1 MSVPI
6 DPDML
11 PILEAMRAAPPVDY
25 AAMPIGEARNVWN
38 GGVAPWR
45 DLAPAVRHVDELTL
59 AGPAGPIRA
68 RLFRSTEGRLPLI
81 VFVHGGGWTFGSV
94 DSHEVEMRHL
104 ALTSG
109 AAVLGFDYRLAPEHP
124 FPAPLDDVH
133 AVLTDV
139 RNGALGSAVDT
150 SRIALAGDSAG
161 ANLAL
166 GALLLLRDT
175 GTADIAGAA
184 LFYGCVTPQSDS
196 ASHRLF
202 GNGEF
207 GLTTERMNWYWRN
220 FLGNSNGTPPALAA
234 PLSAVLE
241 GLPSLYLVA
250 AGLDPLRDDTLAL
263 AEALSAAGVRHE
275 LETVPGVI
283 HGFLGRAP
291 KLPAAQ
297 RALASAGAFLG
308 RVLANN
314 DDGRKT
320 RWNAE
325 PFSS

>member
-1 MSVPI
+1 
-6 DPDML
+6 
-11 PILEAMRAAPPVDY
+11 
-25 AAMPIGEARNVWN
+25 MPRGAT
-38 GGVAPWR
+38 WR
-45 DLAPAVRHVDELTL
+45 PAVRHVDELTL
-59 AGPAGPIRA
+59 TGPAGPMRA
-68 RLFRSTEGRLPLI
+68 RLFRSMEGRLPLI

-94 DSHEVEMRHL
+94 DSHEIEMRYL
-104 ALTSG
+104 ALVSG
-109 AAVLGFDYRLAPEHP
+109 AAVLGFDYRLGPEHP
-124 FPAPLDDVH
+124 FPAPLDDVC
-133 AVLTDV
+133 AVLTAV
-139 RNGALGSAVDT
+139 KSGALGSEVDAT
-150 SRIALAGDSAG
+150 RVALAGNSAG

-166 GALLLLRDT
+166 GALLSLRDI
-175 GTADIAGAA
+175 GAPCIAGSA
-184 LFYGCVTPQSDS
+184 LFYGCFTPECLS

-207 GLTTERMNWYWRN
+207 GLTTDRMNWYWRN
-220 FLGNSNGTPPALAA
+220 FLGTAHAAPPALAA
-234 PLSAVLE
+234 PLGALLD
-241 GLPSLYLVA
+241 GLPPLYLVA

-263 AEALSAAGVRHE
+263 AKALSGVGASYE

-325 PFSS
+325 PFSN

>member
-1 MSVPI
+1 MSVHI

-11 PILEAMRAAPPVDY
+11 PLLEAMRSAPPVDY

-38 GGVAPWR
+38 RGVAPWR

-59 AGPAGPIRA
+59 AGSAGPMRA
-68 RLFRSTEGRLPLI
+68 RLFRPTEGSLPLI

-94 DSHEVEMRHL
+94 DSHEVEMRYL
-104 ALTSG
+104 ALASG
-109 AAVLGFDYRLAPEHP
+109 VAVLGFDYRLGPEHP
-124 FPAPLDDVH
+124 FPAPLDDVR
-133 AVLTDV
+133 AVLTAV
-139 RNGALGSAVDT
+139 QSGALGSEVDST
-150 SRIALAGDSAG
+150 RLALAGDSAG

-166 GALLLLRDT
+166 GTLLALRDT
-175 GTADIAGAA
+175 GAPSIAGSA
-184 LFYGCVTPQSDS
+184 LFYGCFTPVSHSD
-196 ASHRLF
+196 SHRLF

-207 GLTTERMNWYWRN
+207 GLTTDRMNWYWRN
-220 FLGNSNGTPPALAA
+220 YLGPAHATPPASAA
-234 PLSAVLE
+234 PLGAVLD
-241 GLPSLYLVA
+241 GLPPLYLVA

-263 AEALSAAGVRHE
+263 AQALSAIGVSHE
-275 LETVPGVI
+275 LDIVPGVI

-314 DDGRKT
+314 NRRNTG
-320 RWNAE
+320 WNAE
-325 PFSS
+325 PFSN